1 MNWLAAIYRKFLA
14 TSDWHVTH
22 LDPYSRV
29 VLYLAAVGS
38 SCQCQL
44 QVFNGAP
51 PVCHVC
57 LSRRP
62 PSSLAFGV

>member
-1 MNWLAAIYRKFLA
+1 MNWFAAEIYRKLLA
-14 TSDWHVTH
+14 TSDWHVTR
-22 LDPYSRV
+22 LDPYSRLV
-29 VLYLAAVGS
+29 LAAVGS